1 MVRTGVCWHIMAM
14 AAEHDAGPAAGATTE
29 PMGLPPRLVLYDGVC
44 GLCDRSVQFLLR
56 VDRDRALMFAPLQ
69 GETVAALRPRHPEIS
84 EKIDTVAYLE
94 EGRVYLR
101 SRAFVR
107 LTRHLPYPW
116 KLVSWLWIV
125 PAPLMD
131 LFYRLVARVRYRVFG
146 KLDTC
151 RIPAPDERVRF
162 LP

>member
-1 MVRTGVCWHIMAM
+1 MASI
-14 AAEHDAGPAAGATTE
+14 AAARDAASA
-29 PMGLPPRLVLYDGVC
+29 LPPRLVLYDGVC

-84 EKIDTVAYLE
+84 GDIDTVAYLE
-94 EGRVYLR
+94 EGRVHLR

-107 LTRHLPYPW
+107 LARHLPYPW

-125 PAPLMD
+125 PRPLAD
-131 LFYRLVARVRYRVFG
+131 LAYRLVARVRYRVFG

-151 RIPAPDERVRF
+151 RIPDPAERARF

>member
-1 MVRTGVCWHIMAM
+1 MAM
-14 AAEHDAGPAAGATTE
+14 VADHDAAPAA
-29 PMGLPPRLVLYDGVC
+29 LPPRLVLYDGVC
-44 GLCDRSVQFLLR
+44 GLCDRSVQLLLR

-69 GETVAALRPRHPEIS
+69 GETVAALRSRHPEIS
-84 EKIDTVAYLE
+84 GDIDTVAYLE
-94 EGRVYLR
+94 DGRVYAR

-107 LTRHLPYPW
+107 LSRHLPYPW

-125 PAPLMD
+125 PRPLAD
-131 LFYRLVARVRYRVFG
+131 LVYRLVARVRYRVFG

-151 RIPAPDERVRF
+151 RIPDPEQRARF